1 MVSRVEVVNDPNFL
15 FLLVKSGRGA
25 AVRLRTLKR
34 VKVPPAQFEG
44 YGRDV
49 DVTQG
54 PRRV

>member
-1 MVSRVEVVNDPNFL
+1 MSRVEVVNDPNFL